1 LHLPV
6 QTPKNSNNAPEN
18 GDDMRKLVNFRP

>member
-1 LHLPV
+1 V